1 MGSTGKHIE
10 SHEPSAGRQPGADRS
25 RGDNRLP
32 RHTSHPV
39 TPATPKQTPNPKK
52 PTRADYA
59 TDVIYAMDDKGGI
72 TMVNRAISTLGYT
85 QEELI
90 GHFFLEFIY
99 KDDRNRMARAYIG
112 ALANRQTRAQSLQF
126 RVLTKTGEIRWL
138 EANAIIAFD
147 PQGQFIMHEGM
158 CRDITDNF
166 QGDRPSATI
175 SEGQDA
181 NTQEAGDDSLPA
193 GNEWLRGMDSPAK
206 IRGRKR
212 DREKSL
218 EMEKANLQ
226 EANTAL
232 KVLLKRREL
241 DKRALEEQ
249 VMFNISRMV
258 LPYLKKIAKESTDSR
273 HKDYVSIIE
282 SNLND
287 ITGNFSRR
295 LSLGFYGL
303 SAAELKV
310 ANFIRQG
317 KNTRQIAQLLGL
329 SPRTIDT
336 YRHSIRSKLHI
347 KNKNVNLR
355 TFLMSIK

>member
-1 MGSTGKHIE
+1 MGSTGKDIE
-10 SHEPSAGRQPGADRS
+10 SHKTPAERQPGTDLS
-25 RGDNRLP
+25 RGDERLP

-39 TPATPKQTPNPKK
+39 VPANTTQTPNQRK
-52 PTRADYA
+52 PARADYA

-72 TMVNRAISTLGYT
+72 TMVNRAISALGYT
-85 QEELI
+85 QDELI
-90 GHFFLEFIY
+90 GHFFLEFIH
-99 KDDRNRMARAYIG
+99 KEDRNRMARAYIG

-126 RVLTKTGEIRWL
+126 RVLTKSGEVRWL

-147 PQGQFIMHEGM
+147 PQGQFVMHEGM
-158 CRDITDNF
+158 CHDITDNF
-166 QGDRPSATI
+166 QSDLPSATT
-175 SEGQDA
+175 SEGRDA
-181 NTQEAGDDSLPA
+181 NARDGSDEFPSTD
-193 GNEWLRGMDSPAK
+193 NEWLRGMDTPLK
-206 IRGRKR
+206 RRGRKR
-212 DREKSL
+212 DREKNL

-273 HKDYVSIIE
+273 HTDYVSIIE

-295 LSLGFYGL
+295 LSVGFYGL

>member
-1 MGSTGKHIE
+1 
-10 SHEPSAGRQPGADRS
+10 
-25 RGDNRLP
+25 
-32 RHTSHPV
+32 
-39 TPATPKQTPNPKK
+39 
-52 PTRADYA
+52 
-59 TDVIYAMDDKGGI
+59 
-72 TMVNRAISTLGYT
+72 MVNKAVSALGYT

-90 GHFFLEFIY
+90 GHFFLEFIH

-112 ALANRQTRAQSLQF
+112 ALANRQTHAQSLQF
-126 RVLTKTGEIRWL
+126 RILTKSGEIRWL

-147 PQGQFIMHEGM
+147 PQGQFVMHEGM

-166 QGDRPSATI
+166 QGDLPSATTN
-175 SEGQDA
+175 EGQDA
-181 NTQEAGDDSLPA
+181 NAQDGKNESLSA
-193 GNEWLRGMDSPAK
+193 DNELPREMDAPLK
-206 IRGRKR
+206 KRGRKR
-212 DREKSL
+212 DREKNL

-241 DKRALEEQ
+241 DRRALEEQ

-258 LPYLKKIAKESTDSR
+258 LPYLKKIAKDSTDSR
-273 HKDYVSIIE
+273 DKDYVSIIE

-287 ITGNFSRR
+287 ITDNFSRR

-336 YRHSIRSKLHI
+336 YRHSIRNKLHI